1 MIYILPSHERAV
13 IFTLGRFQS
22 VKGPGLVI
30 LVPALQQMTRVDMRP
45 VTIELP
51 MEIASS
57 GNETAKVS
65 ASVSYR
71 VIDAAKALLQVAD
84 YRDAVKTLA
93 QVTLKNVLDRRS
105 MDGFVFERRG
115 LEEGSLK
122 AMNAV
127 TAAWGILVDKVEMKR

>member
-30 LVPALQQMTRVDMRP
+30 LIPVVQQMTRVDMRP

-71 VIDAAKALLQVAD
+71 VIDAAKALFQVAD
-84 YRDAVKTLA
+84 YRDSMKTLA
-93 QVTLKNVLDRRS
+93 QVTLKKVLDGRT

-115 LEEGSLK
+115 LEEAGLK
-122 AMNAV
+122 EMNSV
-127 TAAWGILVDKVEMKR
+127 TAAWGIHVDKVEMKR